1 MIYAEFYFKDDD
13 TPVGFKVSGHAGW
26 AESGSDIVCAA
37 VSSAV
42 ELTCNTVTDFFG
54 FDCYVGVNGEY
65 NSIELYLPEYT
76 PKIPDYAVKLV
87 CSLKSHLEHISEDYP
102 GTVEVS
108 VAPRKGKPEKRRFK
122 K

>member
-1 MIYAEFYFKDDD
+1 MINAEFYFKDDN
-13 TPVGFKVSGHAGW
+13 TPVGFKVFGHAGW

-54 FDCYVGVNGEY
+54 FDCYVGVNNED

-76 PKIPDYAVKLV
+76 SKIPDHAVKLV
-87 CSLKSHLEHISEDYP
+87 DSLLSHLEHISEDYP
-102 GTVEVS
+102 GTVDV
-108 VAPRKGKPEKRRFK
+108 VRVTRKGKPEKRRFK